1 MLYTVLLFPKNQF
14 SSLYWESFQI
24 FTKLHKL
31 DLNSNQVSQVTP
43 SAGPLLPHLKVLGL
57 RRNRITSLADGA
69 FSACPALTN
78 LYLNNNLIEL
88 LSDHTFAGLSKLEI
102 LDLSNNRIRVLPPLL
117 LRPLHAIETLY
128 LERNQI
134 SELPEDWFSPK
145 EDVPYL
151 YLFANPW
158 ACFCNLMYLHTYL
171 QAYFFNFYMYDGQTF
186 NASKTSLVCHSPQR
200 LKDRAIFHLNQGDL
214 CPPTQPPQTAAT
226 LLRLNSTSSVTDVQ
240 EESADIGQWITSGTL
255 DQYGTT
261 TTASHPTTSTPIPA
275 TISVGTPAGAEVAEV
290 RDERYDASLPHMSC
304 ANVLCLWL
312 LATNVC
318 VCLLMVAST
327 LLTLVRLRVWYRR
340 ASYMETQRLE
350 KRDSRKIIVGGV
362 PQGKQ
367 SRFFFIGT

>member
-1 MLYTVLLFPKNQF
+1 MLYTTHTNLHPHIGITFTMKLFFTVFVLLGVGVAVVTDEVVCQTDRDRDHRVRFSCEMAGFRTLPEGILPATEVLLFPKNQF

-186 NASKTSLVCHSPQR
+186 NASKTSLVSECT
-200 LKDRAIFHLNQGDL
+200 G
-214 CPPTQPPQTAAT
+214 QT
-226 LLRLNSTSSVTDVQ
+226 N
-240 EESADIGQWITSGTL
+240 
-255 DQYGTT
+255 
-261 TTASHPTTSTPIPA
+261 
-275 TISVGTPAGAEVAEV
+275 
-290 RDERYDASLPHMSC
+290 
-304 ANVLCLWL
+304 
-312 LATNVC
+312 
-318 VCLLMVAST
+318 
-327 LLTLVRLRVWYRR
+327 
-340 ASYMETQRLE
+340 
-350 KRDSRKIIVGGV
+350 
-362 PQGKQ
+362 
-367 SRFFFIGT
+367 